1 MHLILV
7 GDVILDNARHVP
19 HGESL
24 TLSMRQVLREDV
36 HLSCLAVE
44 GHRTTDVCH
53 QLDKLPST
61 ATHIALSS
69 GLHDALDLQNQL
81 SAPCLS
87 LSDVLARMHDLQ
99 STFESAY
106 RRLKDRLDQLGL
118 PVLVLTISD
127 SSPGLMPDMKTVIS
141 LFNDVITKSASM
153 DLNDSLDLRNCLRWR
168 SDYFSGSPGTPSGEG
183 GKLIATFMAGWL
195 ESYRAEPMRRAKRDY

>member
-7 GDVILDNARHVP
+7 GDVIFDNARHVP
-19 HGESL
+19 RGESL
-24 TLSMRQVLREDV
+24 TLALRQVLREDV
-36 HLSCLAVE
+36 QLSCLAVE

-53 QLDKLPST
+53 QLDKLPPT

-69 GLHDALDLQNQL
+69 GLHDAWDLQNQL

-87 LSDVLARMHDLQ
+87 LSDALARVHDLQ
-99 STFESAY
+99 ATFESAY
-106 RRLKDRLDQLGL
+106 RRLKDRLEQLGL
-118 PVLVLTISD
+118 PVLVLTMSD

-141 LFNDVITKSASM
+141 LFNDVITKSASL
-153 DLNDSLDLRNCLRWR
+153 DLSDSLDLRNCLRWR

-183 GKLIATFMAGWL
+183 GKLIATLMAGWL
-195 ESYRAEPMRRAKRDY
+195 ESYRSEPMRRARRDF